1 MTMMFSAFWNE
12 ALTAALVNHL
22 WQSTV
27 VVLIAWLL
35 TVILRGNQARTRY
48 WVWMI
53 ASVKFLIP
61 FSLLISTGE
70 SLRMTMATP
79 IPRPALAAVMEQIAQ
94 PFPHTGTLAH
104 GCRQRRE

>member
-1 MTMMFSAFWNE
+1 MMFPAFWNE
-12 ALTAALVNHL
+12 TWTNGVWTPALVNHL

-35 TVILRGNQARTRY
+35 TLTLRSNQARTRY

-61 FSLLISTGE
+61 FSLLIAAGEWTVLRRLSSTNSATIRASLPE
-70 SLRMTMATP
+70 S
-79 IPRPALAAVMEQIAQ
+79 VC
-94 PFPHTGTLAH
+94 F
-104 GCRQRRE
+104 RRC